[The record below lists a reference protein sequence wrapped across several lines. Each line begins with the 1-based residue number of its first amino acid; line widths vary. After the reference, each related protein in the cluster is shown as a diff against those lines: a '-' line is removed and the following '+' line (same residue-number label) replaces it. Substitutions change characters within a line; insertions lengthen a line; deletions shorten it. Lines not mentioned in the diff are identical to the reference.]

1 MKIKEMIKQIQELKL
16 DKQKIILIIAVT
28 LVLAYLDF
36 SFIIRMQ
43 SGSLK
48 QLNQKISKVKSD
60 IDKTKRELIRMQ
72 QLEGG
77 PEKAKVFTKEFITEE
92 GIPMLLSEISNIANK
107 DKIKI
112 TQIEPLKNP
121 DRITDLGVAANLL
134 PVAIDLEITGG
145 YHQLGAFL
153 SDLEN
158 SAKFIA
164 VNQISIISQG
174 DDYNIQR
181 ISLRL
186 ITYASG

>member
-48 QLNQKISKVKSD
+48 QLNQKISKVKND

-121 DRITDLGVAANLL
+121 DRIPDLGAAANLL

>member
-1 MKIKEMIKQIQELKL
+1 MKIKKIINQIQALKL
-16 DKQKIILIIAVT
+16 DKQKILLIVVAT
-28 LVLAYLDF
+28 LLLAYLDF
-36 SFIIRMQ
+36 SFLVSLQ
-43 SGSLK
+43 SDSLK
-48 QLNQKISKVKSD
+48 QLDLKIGKTKSD
-60 IDKTKRELIRMQ
+60 IDTTKRELIRMQ
-72 QLEGG
+72 QLEGSPKKG
-77 PEKAKVFTKEFITEE
+77 RAVIKEFITEE
-92 GIPMLLSEISNIANK
+92 EIPMLLSEISNIANK

-112 TQIEPLKNP
+112 VQIEPLKNP
-121 DRITDLGVAANLL
+121 ERAPDSGAGSNLL
-134 PVAIDLEITGG
+134 PIAIDLEVTGG

-158 SAKFIA
+158 SANFIA

>member
-16 DKQKIILIIAVT
+16 DKQKIILIVVVT

-36 SFIIRMQ
+36 SFVIGMQ

-60 IDKTKRELIRMQ
+60 IDNTKRELIRMQ
-72 QLEGG
+72 QLEGA
-77 PEKAKVFTKEFITEE
+77 PEKAKLVTKEFIAEE
-92 GIPMLLSEISNIANK
+92 GIPMLLSEISNISNK

-121 DRITDLGVAANLL
+121 DRIPDLPGAANLL

-158 SAKFIA
+158 SANFIA

>member
-48 QLNQKISKVKSD
+48 QLNQKISKVKND